1 MPLWLP
7 KGTVLIEELEK
18 LAKDTEFEAGY
29 ERVRT
34 PHLARESM
42 KNRWGNTH
50 WAKVVL
56 SGAVRRGELLR
67 GKVSQGST
75 SPLKPCVKG

>member
-1 MPLWLP
+1 MWIFDAPP
-7 KGTVLIEELEK
+7 PSQKKGWRH
-18 LAKDTEFEAGY
+18 
-29 ERVRT
+29 ERHERLTSGGMVKR
-34 PHLARESM
+34 HLASKSI
-42 KNRWGNTH
+42 KNTWGNHTSGPGGF
-50 WAKVVL
+50 